1 MFKKG
6 MKMTPSKKFRLM
18 FIAFILV
25 FSTIIIIDLTVDIA
39 KVASGSST
47 VYVGGSG
54 PGNYTKIQWAIE
66 NASYGDTV
74 FVHAGTYNENVNV
87 NKALSLVGED
97 KENTIIDGGDSG
109 YVVHAVFTNWFNI
122 TGFTIRG
129 SGSSLVD
136 SGIALSY
143 VDNGRIEN
151 NIVVSNYNGIHLSN
165 SDYINITNNDL
176 SSNDDHT
183 ISLVSSSNNSIY
195 NNKVTNNDHGIRLSD
210 SSDNNII
217 GNDVSSNN
225 FNGIL
230 LSESSNITLT
240 NNIVNQNDGNGIKLD
255 DSSNNIIAYN
265 NVTNSGYFG
274 IHLRLSS
281 KNNRFHHNY
290 ILNNFDQVFIE
301 TPTSFG
307 NIWDDGNGEGN
318 YWSDYDGHD
327 DGSNGRVPDDGVGDT
342 EVPHPFSNQGDGYF
356 QLDNYP
362 LILTSEIPPI
372 SEDEGEG
379 ESVIPN
385 LGLLGLSAI
394 SALLICIIASLYSLT
409 EGGKYK
415 LVGLMI
421 PLYTRI
427 KKDQV
432 LNHYLR
438 GRINGYIE
446 ANPGE
451 HYNAIKYALN
461 INNGALTYHL
471 RVLERENVIVS
482 KRDGMYKRFYPKNV
496 KIPKNY
502 RRLSDVQK
510 RIVKTINEFE
520 GITQTEIA
528 NKLDISPQVVNYHVK
543 ILESGGIVRSEF
555 GEKYRSKCY
564 IKDKAIFDAAMEMG
578 FPSPQD
584 ITSDLV

>member
-1 MFKKG
+1 
-6 MKMTPSKKFRLM
+6 MKMIVSKKSRLM
-18 FIAFILV
+18 FIAFIFV
-25 FSTIIIIDLTVDIA
+25 FSSIIIIDLTVDIA

-74 FVHAGTYNENVNV
+74 FVHAGTYNENVKV
-87 NKALSLVGED
+87 NKSISLVGED
-97 KENTIIDGGDSG
+97 RDTTIIDGGENG
-109 YVVHAVFTNWFNI
+109 YVVHAVFTSWFNI

-129 SGSSLVD
+129 SGSTLVD
-136 SGIALSY
+136 AGISLFY
-143 VDNGRIEN
+143 VFNGRIEYN
-151 NIVVSNYNGIHLSN
+151 NVISNYNGIYLSN

-183 ISLVSSSNNSIY
+183 IYLAGSSNNSIQ
-195 NNKVTNNDHGIRLSD
+195 NNNVTNNDHGIYISH
-210 SSDNNII
+210 SSDNSVLYN
-217 GNDVSSNN
+217 NVSSNN

-230 LSESSNITLT
+230 FSQSSNITLT
-240 NNIVNQNDGNGIKLD
+240 NNNVNQNGGNGIKLD
-255 DSSNNIIAYN
+255 DSSNNTIAYN

-274 IHLRLSS
+274 IHFRLSS
-281 KNNRFHHNY
+281 NNNRFHHNY
-290 ILNNFDQVFIE
+290 ILNNFGQVFIE
-301 TPTSFG
+301 STSLS

-318 YWSDYDGHD
+318 YWSDYEGVD
-327 DGSNGRVPDDGVGDT
+327 DGSNGRVADDGVGDT
-342 EVPHPFSNQGDGYF
+342 EIPHPFSNQGDGYF

-372 SEDEGEG
+372 SEDDGEG

-385 LGLLGLSAI
+385 LGLLGISAI
-394 SALLICIIASLYSLT
+394 SVIFISIIASLYSLT

-415 LVGLMI
+415 FVGLMI

-482 KRDGMYKRFYPKNV
+482 KRDGMYKRFYPKSAN
-496 KIPKNY
+496 IPKNY

-543 ILESGGIVRSEF
+543 ILETAGIVQSEF

-564 IKDKAIFDAAMEMG
+564 IKDKAILDAAMDMG

-584 ITSDLV
+584 ITSDLVG

>member
-1 MFKKG
+1 MHI
-6 MKMTPSKKFRLM
+6 
-18 FIAFILV
+18 FIAFIFV
-25 FSTIIIIDLTVDIA
+25 FSLIVIIDLTFNIA
-39 KVASGSST
+39 PVASGSST

-66 NASYGDTV
+66 NASEGDTV
-74 FVHAGTYNENVNV
+74 FVYSGTYNENINV
-87 NKALSLVGED
+87 NKAVSLVGED
-97 KENTIIDGGDSG
+97 RVTTIIDGGKNG
-109 YVVHAVFTNWFNI
+109 YVVNVAFSNWFNI
-122 TGFTIRG
+122 SGFTIRG
-129 SGSSLVD
+129 SGSTLVD
-136 SGIALSY
+136 AGIAIFY
-143 VDNGRIEN
+143 TDYGRIEN
-151 NIVVSNYNGIHLSN
+151 NIIISNYNGIYLSN
-165 SDYINITNNDL
+165 SDYFNITNNDL

-210 SSDNNII
+210 SSDNNVMD
-217 GNDVSSNN
+217 NDVSSNS

-230 LSESSNITLT
+230 FSQSSYNTIT
-240 NNIVNQNDGNGIKLD
+240 NNIVNLNGGNGIKFD
-255 DSSNNIIAYN
+255 ESSNNIIANN

-274 IHLRLSS
+274 IHIRLSS
-281 KNNRFHHNY
+281 NNNRIHHNY
-290 ILNNFDQVFIE
+290 ILNNLDQVFLE
-301 TPTSFG
+301 TSTCFG
-307 NIWDDGNGEGN
+307 NVWDDGNGEGN
-318 YWSDYDGHD
+318 YWIDYEGLD
-327 DGSNGRVPDDGVGDT
+327 DGSNGRTKDDGVGDT
-342 EVPHPFSNQGDGYF
+342 EVPHPFNDQGNGYF

-372 SEDEGEG
+372 SEDDGES

-394 SALLICIIASLYSLT
+394 SAIFICIFASLYSLT

-415 LVGLMI
+415 FVGFMI

-482 KRDGMYKRFYPKNV
+482 KRDGMYKRFYPKSAN
-496 KIPKNY
+496 IPKNY

-543 ILESGGIVRSEF
+543 ILETAGIVQSEF

-564 IKDKAIFDAAMEMG
+564 IKDKTVLDTAMEMG
-578 FPSPQD
+578 LPTPQN
-584 ITSDLV
+584 ITSDPVG